1 MTETH
6 IQIQSIS
13 KKFGKTTALDDIN
26 LEIRS
31 GEFIFLLGPS
41 GCGKTTLL
49 RIIAGLE
56 EPTGG
61 KIVQGGLD
69 VTRLPPSKR
78 NIGIV
83 FQSYALFPN
92 LTVFQNIAYGLE
104 NRRESRQS
112 IANRVDEML
121 ALVGLDE
128 YGDRYPTQLSGG
140 QQQRVA
146 LARALAI
153 SPKVLL
159 LDEPLSALD
168 ARVRANLRIE
178 IAQLQRRL
186 GVTTIMV
193 SHDQEEALT
202 MADRVVVMEKG
213 KMVQLGEPEQI
224 YHQPAT
230 PFVADF
236 VGLMNFIPGKVAPG
250 QDSRVEVG
258 GLPLLLDQSILHA
271 PGEPITLAIRPESV
285 EIAQDWQAANVLRA
299 KVYEVEFMGPFYR
312 LHLLLHQG
320 NKLIAYMPP
329 ENARGKTIRE
339 GMELPVRLPPSQ
351 LRIFTQAESSVVP

>member
-1 MTETH
+1 MTDAYLK
-6 IQIQSIS
+6 IDSVS
-13 KKFGKTTALDDIN
+13 KKFGRSTALENIQLDI
-26 LEIRS
+26 EE

-56 EPTGG
+56 TPSTGT
-61 KIVQGGLD
+61 IRQGGQD
-69 VTRLPPSKR
+69 VTQFPPSGR

-92 LTVFQNIAYGLE
+92 LTVSQNIAYGLE
-104 NRRESRQS
+104 NRRASRS
-112 IANRVDEML
+112 FITERVNEML
-121 ALVGLDE
+121 ALVSLEEFSG
-128 YGDRYPTQLSGG
+128 RYPAQLSGG

-153 SPKVLL
+153 SPRLLL

-178 IAQLQRRL
+178 IARLQRHL

-236 VGLMNFIPGKVAPG
+236 VGLMNFIPGVVAG
-250 QDSRVEVG
+250 QNAQVHVNGQALSLE
-258 GLPLLLDQSILHA
+258 QKIQHA
-271 PGEPITLAIRPESV
+271 PGDNVTLAIRPESV
-285 EIAQDWQAANVLRA
+285 EIVQDWQAANVLRA
-299 KVYEVEFMGPFYR
+299 RVHEVEFTGPFYR
-312 LHLLLHQG
+312 LHLQLNQES
-320 NKLIAYMPP
+320 KLIAYMPP
-329 ENARGKTIRE
+329 ENARGKKIQE
-339 GMELPVRLPPSQ
+339 GMELPVHLPPNR
-351 LRIFTQAESSVVP
+351 LRIFPPAAASAV